1 MSENQNPPTCWPGLS
16 YDDAPAAID
25 FLVDVL
31 GFERT
36 FVVPGDGDREVPHA
50 ELRWPE
56 GGGVMLGS
64 RSKSTP
70 FADRPAGCGS
80 TYVVTDDVDSVY
92 ARAKAAGA
100 KIVRELEDTDY
111 GNHEF
116 SLADAEGNLWSFGTY
131 RGA

>member
-1 MSENQNPPTCWPGLS
+1 LADLSAGLNVTTDCQDTRLP
-16 YDDAPAAID
+16 YA
-25 FLVDVL
+25 L
-31 GFERT
+31 
-36 FVVPGDGDREVPHA
+36 
-50 ELRWPE
+50 
-56 GGGVMLGS
+56 
-64 RSKSTP
+64 STP